1 MLKPILQF
9 NPLFV
14 LVFLCASL
22 HAQQTNINVSGG
34 QFSEPYFNF
43 SDENG
48 SINLDTFEFIAGRSY
63 KFTAVQ
69 GFSPHPFQIGS
80 SPGTPSQYSS
90 GGPLSSV
97 GDELVLEIPSNFN
110 PYSSSLHFYCTAH
123 TSMSGQLTVVAAGGS
138 EHNNNNDG
146 NNEPGESLDG
156 SVIHVTGEDSVK
168 ETLIFENGTVTSIFD
183 EGEGQTPFTTE
194 DLSYSIEDDASG
206 HLVIIDGNLHYL
218 FYESNGTGN
227 LLDYSNNA
235 QLDES
240 GSWGFSYV
248 LYEWEEYDDF
258 NGTELNSGKWGTM
271 YLGGGIEP
279 YVSGGKLRLSG
290 NSGNPSA
297 TKVVKSGWEDIFDG
311 DDGGQAWVYPKDSDI
326 MGIEGEFLIPSSAS
340 SKSGLQVGVA
350 SLNPLSF
357 ATAELNA
364 EPNSESQYSQGFG
377 FYHLANN
384 GTEVENF
391 GTTQRDTTHRLGV
404 TLIDGIIKL
413 YVDGEIRYEGLAE
426 TFNTDM
432 FFLNGFNDYQQQGLA
447 FELTVDNVRV
457 LRRQGDGADS
467 LIVDEIDGGRDSVY
481 LQTSNGPELI
491 EGAGEFGFDIFLPNE
506 PELSAAELE
515 LNGQT
520 YDLTQDDAPF
530 GFRTRYGYGRGEIHE
545 LYDIESYS
553 DTDLSSFSDGAE
565 FIFSLSHNGN
575 DYSYTH
581 NIVAESELPAAPNLS
596 INGDANWTTDP
607 SEGHE
612 YLKLAPADYVVASWD
627 SFQADDAYDH
637 INISLQKWVGEDDED
652 DVFDD
657 EDLVV
662 SADSTSYEFSGD
674 LLEPGQKYTFYV
686 EFVDVTEVSNPE
698 GFRRA
703 SQTDDEPILFTYAS
717 SITALDMEIVGDG
730 NSPEGGDS
738 ILSDSNGNPIVNQE
752 GNEYRW
758 NDTLDGVTIWLVGYD
773 SGELIHAT
781 MKYENGQVSGNFELI
796 DEVTNP
802 ESSINYFV
810 NDQGNLVWEESNGYQ
825 YFQIHSVIDGRI
837 EAIGF
842 MNDSG
847 TADNA
852 SEPSEFFF
860 TNRAAAEEF
869 YNLKL
874 NEGETDPINEN
885 NQSEYFVPQS
895 IAGGILTAQDEN
907 WSVYNEEINFYDN
920 QTFNAVIENDAE
932 SPLNASGSYEYSVN
946 SNGSASLF
954 YTVQSDDETNGY
966 SFAYDLVFSAS
977 NQGTYTKTANY
988 NGETD
993 ITTGPFTL
1001 ILDSDDGGSGTGH
1014 QNDGNESEDHNDEFT
1029 PIEEVEE
1036 FVNELKNSIEELTYS
1051 DAVWVEKKHDAL
1063 VDGRFVYEVGLNNMI
1078 NLYFDQNGSYI
1089 HAAEDY
1095 MEERQFI
1102 PKSEISQ
1109 SIKDLILAEV
1119 PNSEIIDFEVEF
1131 SRINVSG
1138 NDNKIFF
1145 AVIENNQSE
1154 SFEVVI
1160 NGDGERV
1167 IIVMPFEDIIP
1178 WRPVELPE
1186 VAVEYLADNYVYDDG
1201 YPMNYWE
1208 DQRPTPDG
1216 NSMEFVAYL
1225 EDGREVIFDEDGS
1238 FNREF
1243 DPWNIEEDAK
1253 LSFNPKRSAWGMIL
1267 ARVIFRKIQQE
1278 GMIQP
1283 MYILKNL
1290 TYLVRT
1296 MDPKESSNIRVPKT
1310 GTT

>member
-34 QFSEPYFNF
+34 QFSEPFFNF

-63 KFTAVQ
+63 KFTAIQ

-97 GDELVLEIPSNFN
+97 GDELVLEIPSNFD

-123 TSMSGQLTVVAAGGS
+123 TSMNGQLTVVAAGGS

-206 HLVIIDGNLHYL
+206 HLVIIDGDLHYL

-491 EGAGEFGFDIFLPNE
+491 EGAGEINFEIFLPQQ
-506 PELSAAELE
+506 PQFTAAALE
-515 LNGQT
+515 VDGVS
-520 YDLTQDDAPF
+520 YDLTQDDAPS
-530 GFRTRYGYGRGEIHE
+530 GFRTRYGYGRGEINE
-545 LYDIESYS
+545 LYDIES
-553 DTDLSSFSDGAE
+553 
-565 FIFSLSHNGN
+565 
-575 DYSYTH
+575 
-581 NIVAESELPAAPNLS
+581 
-596 INGDANWTTDP
+596 
-607 SEGHE
+607 
-612 YLKLAPADYVVASWD
+612 
-627 SFQADDAYDH
+627 
-637 INISLQKWVGEDDED
+637 
-652 DVFDD
+652 
-657 EDLVV
+657 
-662 SADSTSYEFSGD
+662 
-674 LLEPGQKYTFYV
+674 
-686 EFVDVTEVSNPE
+686 
-698 GFRRA
+698 
-703 SQTDDEPILFTYAS
+703 
-717 SITALDMEIVGDG
+717 
-730 NSPEGGDS
+730 
-738 ILSDSNGNPIVNQE
+738 
-752 GNEYRW
+752 
-758 NDTLDGVTIWLVGYD
+758 
-773 SGELIHAT
+773 
-781 MKYENGQVSGNFELI
+781 
-796 DEVTNP
+796 
-802 ESSINYFV
+802 
-810 NDQGNLVWEESNGYQ
+810 
-825 YFQIHSVIDGRI
+825 
-837 EAIGF
+837 
-842 MNDSG
+842 
-847 TADNA
+847 
-852 SEPSEFFF
+852 
-860 TNRAAAEEF
+860 
-869 YNLKL
+869 
-874 NEGETDPINEN
+874 
-885 NQSEYFVPQS
+885 
-895 IAGGILTAQDEN
+895 
-907 WSVYNEEINFYDN
+907 
-920 QTFNAVIENDAE
+920 
-932 SPLNASGSYEYSVN
+932 
-946 SNGSASLF
+946 
-954 YTVQSDDETNGY
+954 
-966 SFAYDLVFSAS
+966 
-977 NQGTYTKTANY
+977 
-988 NGETD
+988 
-993 ITTGPFTL
+993 
-1001 ILDSDDGGSGTGH
+1001 
-1014 QNDGNESEDHNDEFT
+1014 
-1029 PIEEVEE
+1029 
-1036 FVNELKNSIEELTYS
+1036 
-1051 DAVWVEKKHDAL
+1051 
-1063 VDGRFVYEVGLNNMI
+1063 
-1078 NLYFDQNGSYI
+1078 
-1089 HAAEDY
+1089 
-1095 MEERQFI
+1095 
-1102 PKSEISQ
+1102 
-1109 SIKDLILAEV
+1109 
-1119 PNSEIIDFEVEF
+1119 
-1131 SRINVSG
+1131 
-1138 NDNKIFF
+1138 
-1145 AVIENNQSE
+1145 
-1154 SFEVVI
+1154 
-1160 NGDGERV
+1160 
-1167 IIVMPFEDIIP
+1167 
-1178 WRPVELPE
+1178 
-1186 VAVEYLADNYVYDDG
+1186 
-1201 YPMNYWE
+1201 
-1208 DQRPTPDG
+1208 
-1216 NSMEFVAYL
+1216 
-1225 EDGREVIFDEDGS
+1225 
-1238 FNREF
+1238 
-1243 DPWNIEEDAK
+1243 
-1253 LSFNPKRSAWGMIL
+1253 
-1267 ARVIFRKIQQE
+1267 
-1278 GMIQP
+1278 
-1283 MYILKNL
+1283 
-1290 TYLVRT
+1290 
-1296 MDPKESSNIRVPKT
+1296 
-1310 GTT
+1310 